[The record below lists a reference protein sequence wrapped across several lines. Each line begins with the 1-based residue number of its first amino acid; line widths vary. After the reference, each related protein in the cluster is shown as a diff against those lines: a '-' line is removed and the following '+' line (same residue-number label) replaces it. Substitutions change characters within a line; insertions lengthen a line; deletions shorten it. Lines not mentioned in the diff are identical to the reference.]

1 MGGQAGVR
9 TLREDIEEHA
19 HPILHELAVMAIM
32 GRRAD
37 TLERPAIEANT
48 LESKFG
54 KRGDRALSAPGM
66 AIRPGFDCC
75 GGSEAARGALG
86 VLGCPLEGFLLDHAA
101 EIGMANAGNDQA
113 DRALR
118 PTLEFGRESCRERVC
133 LYVYI
138 AVDAA

>member
-86 VLGCPLEGFLLDHAA
+86 VLGCRSEERRVGKECVSRVDLGGRRIIENKKN
-101 EIGMANAGNDQA
+101 MN
-113 DRALR
+113 RAK
-118 PTLEFGRESCRERVC
+118 TG
-133 LYVYI
+133 
-138 AVDAA
+138 AQHT